1 MDFITQEK
9 ELTWLRHIQVLYFYS
24 DWMTYHLKMLL
35 MLDKA
40 EQKHKDMAFFAID
53 VDYFSSLIRRFN
65 IESIPT
71 VILIKDFKEV
81 HRIKSLLPAAD
92 FTAVFDDI
100 CKSESH
106 NLYGELL

>member
-1 MDFITQEK
+1 MEFLTQEK
-9 ELTWLRHIQVLYFYS
+9 ELTWLRPIQVLYFYS

-53 VDYFSSLIRRFN
+53 VDHFAGLVKRFN
-65 IESIPT
+65 IELIPT

-81 HRIKSLLPAAD
+81 HRIEGLLPAAD
-92 FTAVFDDI
+92 FTAVFADI

-106 NLYGELL
+106 NLYGESL

>member
-9 ELTWLRHIQVLYFYS
+9 ELTWLCPIQSLYFYS

-53 VDYFSSLIRRFN
+53 VDHFPSLIRRFN
-65 IESIPT
+65 VELIPT
-71 VILIKDFKEV
+71 VILTKDFREV
-81 HRIKSLLPAAD
+81 RRIEGLLPAAD
-92 FTAVFDDI
+92 FTVFFYYI

-106 NLYGELL
+106 NLYGESL